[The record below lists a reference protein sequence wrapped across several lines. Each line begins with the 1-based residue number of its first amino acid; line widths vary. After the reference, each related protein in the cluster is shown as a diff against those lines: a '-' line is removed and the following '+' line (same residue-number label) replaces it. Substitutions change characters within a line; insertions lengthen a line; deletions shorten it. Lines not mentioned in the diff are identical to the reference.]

1 MLPRRAAVGLNRD
14 VHAKDAVQVLQSV
27 ALVVR
32 QVVLGDHA
40 GARDPAAELHLRQG
54 GVQYL
59 SPDQI
64 EEDVD
69 PLGAVLL
76 QSVLERGRRSVVE
89 GGIEAEL
96 IDEVTDLLSGA
107 RIPTTVRPSPLGRR
121 RPTLPPAPR
130 VAGATKNSPP

>member
-14 VHAKDAVQVLQSV
+14 VHAEDAVQVLQSV

-40 GARDPAAELHLRQG
+40 GARDPPAELHLRQG

-76 QSVLERGRRSVVE
+76 QSVLERGCRSVVE

-96 IDEVTDLLSGA
+96 IDQVAHLFVGA
-107 RIPTTVRPSPLGRR
+107 RHADHGQAWRAPTKRCATWSMS
-121 RPTLPPAPR
+121 TASMPP
-130 VAGATKNSPP
+130 